1 MIMEIQNEKT
11 NDTAGVS
18 APLRETSLAQILIRE
33 AWCKG
38 CAICA
43 EFCPKHVFVM
53 RGNLPVIVDL
63 QACNR
68 CMLCEV
74 RCPDF
79 ALTVL

>member
-1 MIMEIQNEKT
+1 MPDLSTAPALEIDKR
-11 NDTAGVS
+11 G
-18 APLRETSLAQILIRE
+18 APKASLPEILIIE

-43 EFCPKHVFVM
+43 EFCPKHVFIM
-53 RGNLPVIVDL
+53 KDSLPVVVDL

-68 CMLCEV
+68 CMLCEI

-79 ALTVL
+79 ALTVR

>member
-1 MIMEIQNEKT
+1 MEIQNEKT
-11 NDTAGVS
+11 NDIAGARVPS
-18 APLRETSLAQILIRE
+18 RETSLAQILLRE

-53 RGNLPVIVDL
+53 RSNLPVIVDL

>member
-1 MIMEIQNEKT
+1 MDIQNEKT
-11 NDTAGVS
+11 NDAAGVS
-18 APLRETSLAQILIRE
+18 ASLRETSLAQILIRE